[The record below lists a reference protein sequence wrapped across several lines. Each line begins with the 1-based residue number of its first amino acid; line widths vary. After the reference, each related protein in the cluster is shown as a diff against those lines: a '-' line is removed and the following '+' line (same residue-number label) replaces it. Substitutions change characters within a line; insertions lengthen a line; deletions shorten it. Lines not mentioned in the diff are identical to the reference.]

1 MTCLTCFVFF
11 AAVCDLQEPS
21 QVQQQ
26 ACARSIVHVL
36 VGLNIDK
43 GLIFNIDKK
52 SKICDSC
59 AINTLNKV
67 PMRCQH
73 GVCVLQVQML

>member
-1 MTCLTCFVFF
+1 MTRLTCFVFF

-21 QVQQQ
+21 EVQQQ

-36 VGLNIDK
+36 VGLNIDTR
-43 GLIFNIDKK
+43 LIINIDEK
-52 SKICDSC
+52 SNIRDSC
-59 AINTLNKV
+59 AIKSLNKA

-73 GVCVLQVQML
+73 GVCVLHVQTL